1 MGPQVIELEPIKD
14 ANKRKANAKR
24 SRECYLEM
32 KHIEDARHDP
42 DLPYNFAYTFYCVR
56 WDTYFLVNRVENQK
70 LNQTTAELPFG

>member
-32 KHIEDARHDP
+32 KEMDIFEDDAKMYSVTHMWMQKNAK
-42 DLPYNFAYTFYCVR
+42 LQE
-56 WDTYFLVNRVENQK
+56 WDVE
-70 LNQTTAELPFG
+70 